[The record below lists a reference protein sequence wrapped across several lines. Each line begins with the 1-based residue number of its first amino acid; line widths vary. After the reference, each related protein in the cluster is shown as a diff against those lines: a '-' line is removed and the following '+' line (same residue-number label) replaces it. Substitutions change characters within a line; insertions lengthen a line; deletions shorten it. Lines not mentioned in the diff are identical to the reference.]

1 MLKMNIDYVHNK
13 ETAITKAVF
22 VFKETNNVLDW
33 RYVKDSETGYVAIN
47 NGTLEIL
54 TVKALKDNNN
64 YVISFETEEES
75 NSFDCPLELLKLT
88 DPSDS
93 NHNSWRKSTKEFH
106 RLLKLA
112 RRKAQNKR
120 NTAIACKGDFLQVQF
135 VRDHDVKY
143 GTLYKFVERDGNQ
156 YKLHNLQNDRI
167 EIVNAHYMN
176 KMKLGQV

>member
-1 MLKMNIDYVHNK
+1 MLKMNVNHVHNT
-13 ETAITKAVF
+13 ETAISKAVF

-33 RYVKDSETGYVAIN
+33 KYVKDSETGYIAIN
-47 NGTLEIL
+47 KNGLQIL
-54 TVKALKDNNN
+54 TIKASKDIDK

-88 DPSDS
+88 DPSNS
-93 NHNSWRKSTKEFH
+93 NNNSWRKSTKEFH

-135 VRDHDVKY
+135 VSDHDVKY
-143 GTLYKFVERDGNQ
+143 GTLYKFVERVGNQ
-156 YKLHNLQNDRI
+156 YHLHNLQNDRI